1 MVRLALPLVI
11 TLLLA
16 VPATAAAQMT
26 FRLRGTVRDNE
37 GKPVAGLKVRAEA
50 LQGFRGEQF
59 VGQKEFEVTTGD
71 KGEWVIL
78 GLTSGIWVF
87 EATGPEIIPQV
98 VLLPVSFTNRKPQSA
113 IGGTLSWDLPLVV
126 RRSKNDALNRA
137 AEAAM
142 AKKPDEAVAALS
154 GVLGD
159 KDQDV
164 VCAAG
169 EVALLVR
176 QNGLASVLF
185 NEILKTQ
192 PKHACA
198 TLGAA
203 SSALMQ
209 GNLDLASRMLWMA
222 TDAAPRDQKPAL
234 GAAVRDLQQV
244 AGFK

>member
-1 MVRLALPLVI
+1 MMSRVLALLVV
-11 TLLLA
+11 LA
-16 VPATAAAQMT
+16 FVAPATTAAQMT
-26 FRLRGTVRDNE
+26 FRLRGTVKDNE

-59 VGQKEFEVTTGD
+59 VGQKEFEVTTGS

-78 GLTSGIWVF
+78 GLTSGIWAF
-87 EATGPEIIPQV
+87 EATGPEIVPQV
-98 VLLPVSFTNRKPQSA
+98 IVLPVNFTNRKPQSA
-113 IGGTLSWDLPLVV
+113 QGGTLSWDLPMTV
-126 RRSKNDALNRA
+126 RRSKNEPLTQA

-142 AKKPDEAVAALS
+142 AKKTDDAVAAIS

-164 VCAAG
+164 VCSAG

-176 QNGLASVLF
+176 QHGLAAALF

-192 PKHACA
+192 PKSSCA

-203 SSALMQ
+203 SSALMH
-209 GNLDLASRMLWMA
+209 GNLDLASKMLFAA
-222 TDAAPRDQKPAL
+222 TDVAPRDQKPAL

-244 AGFK
+244 WGSK